1 MTISGSFSRL
11 DRFIIAAMMVSLV
24 VLVAADSE
32 SFLRAGTIEQD
43 LYWSNISFIVGLVA
57 FVATKKL
64 EE

>member
-11 DRFIIAAMMVSLV
+11 DRFIIATMMVSLA
-24 VLVAADSE
+24 VLVVADST
-32 SFLRAGTIEQD
+32 SFLRTGTIAQD